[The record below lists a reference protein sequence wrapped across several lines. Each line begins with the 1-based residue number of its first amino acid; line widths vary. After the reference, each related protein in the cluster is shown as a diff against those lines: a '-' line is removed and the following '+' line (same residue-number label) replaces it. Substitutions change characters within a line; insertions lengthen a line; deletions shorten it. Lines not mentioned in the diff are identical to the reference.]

1 MYAIFRIALLFVR
14 RASKSKPPR
23 SPYTSRKLPFG
34 G

>member
-1 MYAIFRIALLFVR
+1 MYAIFRIALFFVR
-14 RASKSKPPR
+14 RASKSKPR